1 MKLVIQFFLIIDRGH
16 KSWFCVLGTPS
27 RLCVPFV
34 HHFGALGNLI
44 RREHPSPTG
53 QQSCQAFFL
62 CFWHLWRRAILHL
75 LRSQSQSRQPAQ
87 SCAHRVHIMGVL
99 SALRDAWER
108 SRLCPKNHDLGHN
121 ETCVVAEKVGIRAAT
136 G

>member
-1 MKLVIQFFLIIDRGH
+1 MRDFRPQLWCLGQFDPQGASLPDGATKLPGSFPLFLAFVASGDPALVTIA
-16 KSWFCVLGTPS
+16 KSVKATGTIMRAS
-27 RLCVPFV
+27 RSS
-34 HHFGALGNLI
+34 N
-44 RREHPSPTG
+44 
-53 QQSCQAFFL
+53 
-62 CFWHLWRRAILHL
+62 
-75 LRSQSQSRQPAQ
+75 
-87 SCAHRVHIMGVL
+87 GVL